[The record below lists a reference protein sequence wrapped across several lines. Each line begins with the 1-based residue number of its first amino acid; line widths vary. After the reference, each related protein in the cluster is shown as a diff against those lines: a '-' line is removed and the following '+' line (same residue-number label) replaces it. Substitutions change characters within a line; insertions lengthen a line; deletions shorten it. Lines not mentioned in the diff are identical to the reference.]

1 MFACLFWHTDWFD
14 SYQLPFLSLFPQKVV
29 SRRASG
35 ASDLVA
41 SGKLIRRGTDM
52 LVAAGAVNFDSRSD
66 NNSKDGNPS
75 SVVVA
80 TIIVNGALDKVRDG
94 YYPPIFFPA
103 LAKTMPFYRNC
114 CEPILFVKPI
124 SDKGYYGWMFRVY
137 PEPWQIILQLP
148 KRVVASSSSTTNDD
162 ETVVVED
169 IVVLVSETRP
179 SYQEAVTAMVQE
191 AQKRSLLSSS
201 L

>member
-1 MFACLFWHTDWFD
+1 MDTLDVVNQKRIQIICQPGNGGPVEDWINVEQFC
-14 SYQLPFLSLFPQKVV
+14 YQTVRPTLNRNQNNN
-29 SRRASG
+29 ANG
-35 ASDLVA
+35 
-41 SGKLIRRGTDM
+41 
-52 LVAAGAVNFDSRSD
+52 RSD
-66 NNSKDGNPS
+66 NNNSNNSKDGNPS
-75 SVVVA
+75 NVVVA

-148 KRVVASSSSTTNDD
+148 KRVVVSTTNDD
-162 ETVVVED
+162 ETVVGVED

>member
-1 MFACLFWHTDWFD
+1 MDTLDVVNQKRIQIICQPGNGGPVEDWINVEQFC
-14 SYQLPFLSLFPQKVV
+14 YQTVGPTLNPNQK
-29 SRRASG
+29 ST
-35 ASDLVA
+35 SD
-41 SGKLIRRGTDM
+41 
-52 LVAAGAVNFDSRSD
+52 NRSD
-66 NNSKDGNPS
+66 NNDSNNNKDGNPS

-162 ETVVVED
+162 KTVVVVED